1 MVEYYVT
8 ANDSR
13 VEGPF
18 ESRTEAKRRA
28 DELSTTEVLF
38 TYGVEAAR

>member
-8 ANDSR
+8 ANGSR

-18 ESRTEAKRRA
+18 ETRAEAKRRA
-28 DELSTTEVLF
+28 DDLSTTEVLF
-38 TYGVEAAR
+38 SYGVEATR